1 MDVLIKLHN
10 DINKLRRKIQIL
22 ENFGGGEILSLFF
35 VREKFVKAK

>member
-22 ENFGGGEILSLFF
+22 ENFGGGRDFEPFF
-35 VREKFVKAK
+35 FREKFVKAK